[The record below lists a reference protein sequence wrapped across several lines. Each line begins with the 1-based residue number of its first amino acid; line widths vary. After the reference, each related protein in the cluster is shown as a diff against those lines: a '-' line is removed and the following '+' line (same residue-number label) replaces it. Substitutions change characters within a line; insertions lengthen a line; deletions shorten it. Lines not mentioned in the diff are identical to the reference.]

1 MVNVEEILQAVG
13 EELGGVAQGDAV
25 VGSPVKLG
33 PATVYPISLISL
45 GLGGG
50 GGQGENEASGDNGNG
65 KGEAGA
71 GSGGGG
77 GVKARP
83 VAVLVFQEGEV
94 SVLPIPQK
102 AGPVE
107 RFLERL
113 PDLME
118 RFKDRGLV
126 KP

>member
-13 EELGGVAQGDAV
+13 DELGGVAHGDAV

-33 PATVYPISLISL
+33 TATVYPISLVSL

-50 GGQGENEASGDNGNG
+50 GGEGEETSTESG
-65 KGEAGA
+65 KGQGGA
-71 GSGGGG
+71 GHGAGG

-83 VAVLVFQEGEV
+83 VAVLVFQGDEV
-94 SVLPIPQK
+94 NVLPIPRK
-102 AGPVE
+102 AGPIE

-113 PDLME
+113 PDLIE
-118 RFKDRGLV
+118 KFKEKGIG
-126 KP
+126 KA

>member
-1 MVNVEEILQAVG
+1 MLNVEEILQSVG
-13 EELGGVAQGDAV
+13 EELGGVAHGDAV

-33 PATVYPISLISL
+33 AATVYPISLVSL

-50 GGQGENEASGDNGNG
+50 GGEGEEAASDGG
-65 KGEAGA
+65 KGQAGT
-71 GSGGGG
+71 GQGGGG

-83 VAVLVFQEGEV
+83 VAVLVFQGDEV
-94 SVLPIPQK
+94 SVLPIPRK

-113 PDLME
+113 PELLE
-118 RFKDRGLV
+118 KFKDKGIG
-126 KP
+126 KA

>member
-1 MVNVEEILQAVG
+1 MVNVEEILEAVG
-13 EELGGVAQGDAV
+13 EELGGVAHGDAV

-33 PATVYPISLISL
+33 TATVYPISLVSL

-50 GGQGENEASGDNGNG
+50 GGQGEE
-65 KGEAGA
+65 GA
-71 GSGGGG
+71 GESGKSQAGEGNGGGG

-83 VAVLVFQEGEV
+83 VAVLVFQGDEV
-94 SVLPIPQK
+94 SVIPIPRK

-113 PDLME
+113 PDLLE
-118 RFKDRGLV
+118 KFKEKGIG
-126 KP
+126 KA

>member
-1 MVNVEEILQAVG
+1 MLNVEEILQSVG
-13 EELGGVAQGDAV
+13 DELGGVAHGDAV

-33 PATVYPISLISL
+33 TATVYPISLVSL

-50 GGQGENEASGDNGNG
+50 GGEGEEAANEKGKAQSGTGQ
-65 KGEAGA
+65 
-71 GSGGGG
+71 GGGG

-83 VAVLVFQEGEV
+83 VAVLVFQGDEV
-94 SVLPIPQK
+94 SVLQIPRK

-113 PDLME
+113 PDLLE
-118 RFKDRGLV
+118 KLKEKGIG
-126 KP
+126 KA

>member
-1 MVNVEEILQAVG
+1 MVNVEEILEAVG
-13 EELGGVAQGDAV
+13 EQLGGVAHGDAV

-33 PATVYPISLISL
+33 TATVYPISLVSL

-50 GGQGENEASGDNGNG
+50 GGEGEEGPSDKG
-65 KGEAGA
+65 KAQAGA
-71 GSGGGG
+71 GHGGGG

-83 VAVLVFQEGEV
+83 VAVLVFQGDEV
-94 SVLPIPQK
+94 NILPIPSK

-113 PDLME
+113 PDLIE
-118 RFKDRGLV
+118 KFKEKGIG
-126 KP
+126 KG

>member
-1 MVNVEEILQAVG
+1 MLNVEEILESVG
-13 EELGGVAQGDAV
+13 EELGGVANGDAV

-33 PATVYPISLISL
+33 NATVYPISLVSL

-50 GGQGENEASGDNGNG
+50 GGEGEEAAGDKGKAQAGTGQGA
-65 KGEAGA
+65 
-71 GSGGGG
+71 GG

-83 VAVLVFQEGEV
+83 VAVLVFQGDSV
-94 SVLPIPQK
+94 SVLPIPRK

-113 PDLME
+113 PDLLE
-118 RFKDRGLV
+118 KFKDKGFG
-126 KP
+126 KA

>member
-1 MVNVEEILQAVG
+1 MVNVEEILEAVG

-33 PATVYPISLISL
+33 TATVYPISLISL

-50 GGQGENEASGDNGNG
+50 GGQGEEASSDGG
-65 KGEAGA
+65 KSEAGA
-71 GSGGGG
+71 GQGGGG

-83 VAVLVFQEGEV
+83 VAVLVFQGEEV
-94 SVLPIPQK
+94 SVLPLPRK

-113 PDLME
+113 PDLIE
-118 RFKDRGLV
+118 KFKDKGLG
-126 KP
+126 KS

>member
-1 MVNVEEILQAVG
+1 MLNVEEILEAVG

-33 PATVYPISLISL
+33 SATVYPISLISL
-45 GLGGG
+45 GLGAGG
-50 GGQGENEASGDNGNG
+50 GEGEEVPSDKGKAQAGTGQ
-65 KGEAGA
+65 
-71 GSGGGG
+71 GGGG

-83 VAVLVFQEGEV
+83 VAVLVFQGDEV
-94 SVLPIPQK
+94 SVLPIPSK

-113 PDLME
+113 PDLIE
-118 RFKDRGLV
+118 KFKEKGIG
-126 KP
+126 KG